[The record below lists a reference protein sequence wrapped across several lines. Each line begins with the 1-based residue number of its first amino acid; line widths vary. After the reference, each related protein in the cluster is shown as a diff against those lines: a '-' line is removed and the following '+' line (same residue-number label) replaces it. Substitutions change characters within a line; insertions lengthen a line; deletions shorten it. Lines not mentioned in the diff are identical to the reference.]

1 MASDDRAT
9 LVAVVPLAAAIALF
23 GVVFGAASRPVFGSG
38 LTLVFS
44 AFVFSGVVQ
53 FTVAGLTF
61 GGASSLAILAT
72 AALVNARNLALGAVL
87 RPHLRGGP
95 ARRAGLSWFLI
106 DETVGLAL
114 TRRDQAARTLLIGGV
129 VCYVAWF
136 AGTVVGVVGGGVV
149 PGVAALAAAVFPVLF
164 VALSA
169 MAATSMSLV
178 RRSLGAAAVTVV
190 LALAWPA
197 GRAIAPVIAAIV
209 VALPPERRANS
220 AAAGALHTGSQGG
233 GP

>member
-1 MASDDRAT
+1 MGRDDRAT
-9 LVAVVPLAAAIALF
+9 LVAVVPLAGAIALF
-23 GVVFGAASRPVFGSG
+23 GVVFGAASRPVFGTG
-38 LTLVFS
+38 LTLATS
-44 AFVFSGVVQ
+44 ALVFSGVVQ
-53 FTVAGLTF
+53 FTVAGLAF

-95 ARRAGLSWFLI
+95 VRRAGLAWFVI

-114 TRRDQAARTLLIGGV
+114 TRRDHAARTLLIGGV
-129 VCYVAWF
+129 VCYVAWL

-164 VALSA
+164 VALAA

-178 RRSLGAAAVTVV
+178 HRSLGAAAVTVM
-190 LALAWPA
+190 LAFAWPA

-209 VALPPERRANS
+209 VAFPGQRRPNAS
-220 AAAGALHTGSQGG
+220 HSGHSDVQGG